1 MELKYIKD
9 LYQIR
14 KKENLDKVI
23 IYTKNFKYSGLINY
37 AIKFALW
44 SVKDNGIVLI
54 KNSNRRYRGELIPH
68 SYDFKLL
75 IHKVVSIMKNFDME
89 VNIDKKNQEIKI
101 IKENIPFDN
110 NWSIGVMFSG
120 SSEEFNQVVDS
131 VNVLQNLTL
140 KKEAKLEILVCGPPT
155 ERKKFESFNIKYVD
169 YSEKNINPIKGKN
182 NNRFLI
188 NKKKNHLIRQMQ
200 YSNCC
205 VLHSRIFLDRDCLYN
220 MPNHFDVIVPKIFYK
235 NKNVLIPD
243 NDLVFCKWNSS
254 LEYIVKYSTKGFK
267 DYNREKYLSF
277 LKDAIPFVDGAC
289 IIAKKEIF
297 HENMLEEKIAWNE
310 AEDVEW
316 AKRIYLSNKITELAL
331 HSKAITQ
338 TVKTSKFFL
347 SMPLYLRHIFQRIF
361 YFTKVVQGNINRYD

>member
-54 KNSNRRYRGELIPH
+54 KNSNKHYKNKLIPH

-75 IHKVVSIMKNFDME
+75 IHKVISIMRNFDME
-89 VNIDKKNQEIKI
+89 VSIDKKNQEIEI

-131 VNVLQNLTL
+131 INVLQNLTL
-140 KKEAKLEILVCGPPT
+140 KKEAKLEVLVCGPSI
-155 ERKKFESFNIKYVD
+155 ERKKFENFSIKYVD
-169 YSEKNINPIKGKN
+169 YNEKN

-205 VLHSRIFLDRDCLYN
+205 VLHSRIFLDKDCLYN

-235 NKNVLIPD
+235 NKDFIVPD
-243 NDLVFCKWNSS
+243 NDLIFYQWNKSF
-254 LEYIVKYSTKGFK
+254 EYITSAPTLK
-267 DYNREKYLSF
+267 DYNRYRYLSF
-277 LKDAIPFVDGAC
+277 MKNAIPCADGAC
-289 IIAKKEIF
+289 LIAKKEIF
-297 HENMLEEKIAWNE
+297 YENMLEEKIAWTE

-316 AKRIYLSNKITELAL
+316 MKRLYLSNNILELSL
-331 HSKAITQ
+331 ESKAFSVT
-338 TVKTSKFFL
+338 TKTSKLFL
-347 SMPLYLRHIFQRIF
+347 SMPSYLRYIFRRIF
-361 YFTKVVQGNINRYD
+361 YLMKVAKGSIHRYD

>member
-44 SVKDNGIVLI
+44 SVKDDGIVLI
-54 KNSNRRYRGELIPH
+54 KHSNSRFVGHLTPH

-75 IHKVVSIMKNFDME
+75 IHKVLSIMKNFDME
-89 VNIDKKNQEIKI
+89 VNIDKENQEIEI
-101 IKENIPFDN
+101 LKENIPFDS

-120 SSEEFNQVVDS
+120 SPKEFNQVVDS
-131 VNVLQNLTL
+131 VNVLQNLAL
-140 KKEAKLEILVCGPPT
+140 KKGAKLEILVCGPPI

-169 YSEKNINPIKGKN
+169 YNEKNINPIKGKN

-235 NKNVLIPD
+235 NKDFDVPD
-243 NDLVFCKWNSS
+243 NDLLFYKWNNSF
-254 LEYIVKYSTKGFK
+254 EYIISSPTLR
-267 DYNREKYLSF
+267 DYNRYRYLSF
-277 LKDAIPFVDGAC
+277 MKNTIPFVDGAC
-289 IIAKKEIF
+289 LIAKKKIF
-297 HENMLEEKIAWNE
+297 NENMLEEEIAWTE

-316 AKRIYLSNKITELAL
+316 TKRLYFSNKIFEISLD
-331 HSKAITQ
+331 SKAFSST
-338 TVKTSKFFL
+338 TKMSKLSL
-347 SMPLYLRHIFQRIF
+347 SMPSSLRYIFRRIIYYVKIIKDGIF
-361 YFTKVVQGNINRYD
+361 NNA

>member
-1 MELKYIKD
+1 MELRHIKD

-14 KKENLDKVI
+14 KKEYLEQVI
-23 IYTKNFKYSGLINY
+23 IHAKNFKYSGLINY

-54 KNSNRRYRGELIPH
+54 KNSNRRYVGQLIPH

-89 VNIDKKNQEIKI
+89 VNIDKKNQEIEI

-120 SSEEFNQVVDS
+120 SPEEFNQVVDS
-131 VNVLQNLTL
+131 VNVLQNLRL

-155 ERKKFESFNIKYVD
+155 ERKDFESFNIKYVD
-169 YSEKNINPIKGKN
+169 YNEKNINPIKGKN

-205 VLHSRIFLDRDCLYN
+205 VLHSRIFLDKDCLYN

-235 NKNVLIPD
+235 NKDFVVPD
-243 NDLVFCKWNSS
+243 NDLVFYKWNNSF
-254 LEYIVKYSTKGFK
+254 EYIISSPTLR
-267 DYNREKYLSF
+267 DYNRYRYLSYM
-277 LKDAIPFVDGAC
+277 KNTIPFVEGAC
-289 IIAKKEIF
+289 LITKKEIF
-297 HENMLEEKIAWNE
+297 NENMLEEEIAWNE

-316 AKRIYLSNKITELAL
+316 MKRLHSANKIFEISLD
-331 HSKAITQ
+331 SKAFSSTTKMSDIA
-338 TVKTSKFFL
+338 L
-347 SMPLYLRHIFQRIF
+347 SMPSSLRYILRRTIYFMKIIKGGIF
-361 YFTKVVQGNINRYD
+361 NDA